1 MVRIVIKSLAVIA
14 YMSLDLSRQ
23 CSAGMLINQHQ
34 ESPAKD
40 ESAFRND
47 VKLACCTVICDKSE
61 LDKFCWCGTIDSSK
75 LKQLLTERGV
85 KDTPKLDEIKSLIMP
100 VVSEWKDIELE
111 LENLC
116 ELEKKAEGNPKDNE
130 ARNEVDAAVRSIS
143 ETLAKARKLREAIIL
158 DLQKIDPAVASAMST
173 FLWTDEQSLIE
184 KMHSYP
190 NKPSAEKTEVEKYFA
205 QHFGQKIE

>member
-1 MVRIVIKSLAVIA
+1 MLFDLWDLKFYGRWNKWIYRPSSYSFHGAGNRSVSSFYKTFPTPHNKSDQSTKMVRIVIKSLAVIA

-130 ARNEVDAAVRSIS
+130 GNH
-143 ETLAKARKLREAIIL
+143 IL
-158 DLQKIDPAVASAMST
+158 L
-173 FLWTDEQSLIE
+173 
-184 KMHSYP
+184 
-190 NKPSAEKTEVEKYFA
+190 
-205 QHFGQKIE
+205 